1 MALEISFDP
10 VAELV
15 ESGLLMGPEHEVLED
30 GEWISGL
37 KRFLGRDDLFVYHH
51 RWTGNFVLCQ
61 WLCHEPRA
69 CVELEIMHAPPD
81 QGGGMDYKVL
91 SHCVRPVA
99 EVNREM
105 RNRMKKIK
113 QRKRDLQQQ
122 RGLERQDKAR
132 HLRRR
137 GYAAEAAM
145 LEHGGG
151 PFVGEEE
158 GGESLDMMKEDL
170 ARMIKVM

>member
-1 MALEISFDP
+1 MSMEITFDP

-15 ESGLLMGPEHEVLED
+15 ESGLLMGPEHEVLDD

-61 WLCHEPRA
+61 WLTQEPRS
-69 CVELEIMHAPPD
+69 CVELEVFSDPPD
-81 QGGGMDYKVL
+81 QGGGL
-91 SHCVRPVA
+91 SYQLIKNAVRPQH
-99 EVNREM
+99 EVRREM
-105 RNRMKKIK
+105 RRRMKAIK
-113 QRKRDLQQQ
+113 DKKRELQEK
-122 RGLERQDKAR
+122 RGLERKDKAR
-132 HLRRR
+132 HLYRR
-137 GYAAEAAM
+137 GYEAEAAQ
-145 LEHGGG
+145 LEYGGG

-158 GGESLDMMKEDL
+158 GGESLDVMKEDL